1 MFRNRL
7 GKCLSTSQGFNGY
20 RLNEKINEWMGY
32 QGHKEKR
39 PNSLLFSST
48 HCLQPT
54 PTVTQENGFMNM
66 PLIFLPPNVPD
77 PQSPSAQS
85 PPPSFSLAG
94 LSSHSKVT
102 SPLTLS
108 HRQNFLSPLCTHS
121 SLAASGPQKQHLTLP
136 FLCHT
141 LLQEASPTQL
151 TSRIAVTWLNY
162 SSLAFP
168 GGPSSEKRNLW
179 QR

>member
-1 MFRNRL
+1 
-7 GKCLSTSQGFNGY
+7 
-20 RLNEKINEWMGY
+20 MGY

-66 PLIFLPPNVPD
+66 PLIFLPPNVRD

-85 PPPSFSLAG
+85 PPPSFPLAG

-121 SLAASGPQKQHLTLP
+121 SLAASGPQKQHLTPP

-151 TSRIAVTWLNY
+151 TSRI
-162 SSLAFP
+162 SSHMTQLLISCIPWRAKLR
-168 GGPSSEKRNLW
+168 EKEPPTKVNFCKKNPPL
-179 QR
+179 